1 MKFLYTIE
9 GPDKVVFEKG
19 DVWGI
24 TVYQAV
30 MKLEKKFK
38 KDVLENGVKLA
49 VSLFRKS
56 ECVYSQKYESRRDF
70 RIARLADFRRRFG
83 LFNKGGSPNPRYW
96 FIAVKKTGELVPTK
110 LCYDLSKRTWL
121 SNRKKRLIGPY
132 LTYEA
137 MNTVIN
143 DIEQIRSLTSD
154 LILND
159 RREYGRGRKGRK
171 RWLIKTNDSVGE
183 RRPSERTIS

>member
-9 GPDKVVFEKG
+9 GPNKVVFEKG

-24 TVYQAV
+24 TASKAV
-30 MKLEKKFK
+30 LKLETKFK

-56 ECVYSQKYESRRDF
+56 ECVYNQKYESRRDF
-70 RIARLADFRRRFG
+70 RRARLADFSRRFG
-83 LFNKGGSPNPRYW
+83 LCHKGGSPNPRYW

-110 LCYDLSKRTWL
+110 LCYDLSRRTWL
-121 SNRKKRLIGPY
+121 SNRKKRLLGPY

-137 MNTVIN
+137 MNTAIN
-143 DIEQIRSLTSD
+143 DIEQIRSLTSE
-154 LILND
+154 LILTD
-159 RREYGRGRKGRK
+159 RREYGRGRERSKKWLVK
-171 RWLIKTNDSVGE
+171 RNN
-183 RRPSERTIS
+183 